1 MDRLISE
8 EYNIECMLI
17 TDNQARE
24 DELVKEYER
33 REVRAND
40 NNKNRKEDV

>member
-1 MDRLISE
+1 MDRLE

-40 NNKNRKEDV
+40 TTGERRFIT